1 MILPDL
7 FNTNTPDNSTAM
19 FARLFCAAVVLLVSF
34 NFVQQYRYFLT
45 QPSKL
50 YGKGPKLLGLIS
62 LPVLNRYQFLTS
74 GVCFILCLSLVVL
87 NVYPYAT
94 IAIALICY
102 FLYFSQIISLAYVQR
117 KANLIPIVLLILLF
131 SPSLDKP
138 LSFASAIWELV
149 LIKIVLIQ
157 VYFSAGVQKIRHSG
171 LGWLNGKYLQ
181 AYLLENY
188 LWTDRNTAV
197 LVASNRVLCAIL
209 SVLVLTFEL
218 TFGIVLFLPQLT
230 FIYVGFALLFHMGTL
245 ITMRINYLKY
255 MGPIYLVFFTDLAFR
270 LKTIIGI

>member
-7 FNTNTPDNSTAM
+7 FNTNTPDNNTAM
-19 FARLFCAAVVLLVSF
+19 FGRLFCAALAVLVSY

-50 YGKGPKLLGLIS
+50 YGKGPKLLGLVGF
-62 LPVLNRYQFLTS
+62 PGLNRYQFLS
-74 GVCFILCLSLVVL
+74 CGAGFILCLLFVVL
-87 NVYPYAT
+87 NIYPYAA

-102 FLYFSQIISLAYVQR
+102 FLYFSQINSLAYVQR
-117 KANLIPIVLLILLF
+117 KANLIPIVLFILLF

-138 LSFASAIWELV
+138 LHFASPTWELT

-157 VYFSAGVQKIRHSG
+157 VYFSAGIQKIRSSG

-181 AYLLENY
+181 AYLIENS
-188 LWTDRNTAV
+188 LWTDRNAVIAIASNTIMCAV
-197 LVASNRVLCAIL
+197 LSL
-209 SVLVLTFEL
+209 LVLTFEL
-218 TFGIVLFLPQLT
+218 TFGVVLFLPQLT
-230 FIYVGFALLFHMGTL
+230 FIYVGFALLFHLGTL

-255 MGPIYLVFFTDLAFR
+255 IGPVYLVFFTDLAFR
-270 LKTIIGI
+270 LKAIIGI